1 VDMHNHVWD
10 LAPSQV
16 LAEEAGGRY
25 TVLCELPTPEGPI
38 LSAVFGR
45 PRAVD
50 RLVALLREPVHSVER

>member
-1 VDMHNHVWD
+1 MVDMHNHVWD
-10 LAPSQV
+10 LAPSRV

-25 TVLCELPTPEGPI
+25 TVLRDFSTPEGRI

-50 RLVALLREPVHSVER
+50 RLVALLDGPR